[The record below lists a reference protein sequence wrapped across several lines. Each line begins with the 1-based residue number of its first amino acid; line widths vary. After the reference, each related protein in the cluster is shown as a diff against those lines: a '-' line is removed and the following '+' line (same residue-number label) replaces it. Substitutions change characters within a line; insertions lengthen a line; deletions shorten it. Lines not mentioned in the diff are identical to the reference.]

1 MHNLLRQQLDA
12 VLPGQ
17 AVGRDLRVQ
26 LVAMFVGVRVG
37 KNIVR
42 HDGNIMPC
50 MTIMAIMTTMTTM
63 TIGTTMTTMT
73 IMAIGTRPLLGHTP
87 QLPR

>member
-1 MHNLLRQQLDA
+1 LRQQLDA

-50 MTIMAIMTTMTTM
+50 MTIMTTMTTM
-63 TIGTTMTTMT
+63 TIGATMTTMA
-73 IMAIGTRPLLGHTP
+73 IMAIGMRPLLGHTP

>member
-42 HDGNIMPC
+42 HDGNIMPY
-50 MTIMAIMTTMTTM
+50 MTIMAIMAIMAIMTTMA
-63 TIGTTMTTMT
+63 